1 MPTRAPP
8 DDGPPPPPAPT
19 GAAAVRRA
27 HELFKQGQTREALA
41 LLRPLLQRKEVDA
54 DAAALAAACLGSE
67 GKYEEAGRVDRLLCD
82 AQPRNPQGWN
92 SLGFDLLNAGDLA
105 GALDA
110 YARAIDLE
118 PTRASAHYNV
128 ARICAR
134 MGERSKAIEHFV
146 RAVELQPDFIER
158 LDEDPDLRPLKDS
171 PDLLARLP
179 GQPNPEDPYASWYAT
194 ES

>member
-1 MPTRAPP
+1 MAKRT
-8 DDGPPPPPAPT
+8 PPPSASTPS

-41 LLRPLLQRKEVDA
+41 LLRPLLQRKGDVDA
-54 DAAALAAACLGSE
+54 DAAALAAACLGMD
-67 GKYEEAGRVDRLLCD
+67 GKYEEAANVDRKLCE
-82 AQPRNPQGWN
+82 AQPDNPQGWH
-92 SLGFDLLNAGDLA
+92 SLGYDLLNAGDLR
-105 GALDA
+105 GALEA
-110 YARAIDLE
+110 YTRAIELE
-118 PTRASAHYNV
+118 PKRASAHYNV